1 MDDVRLSES
10 PLSFVFLGDDAQFLL
25 GDVEAGTVTPG
36 ITGRFAGGVL
46 ARGDWRI
53 CIKKFLSYTIRV
65 PIWRMKKLKMIFYR
79 KFNYIKMNE
88 MKMILLSYLLVCA
101 QTWFLQEWFRN
112 RLAFHAHD

>member
-65 PIWRMKKLKMIFYR
+65 PILR
-79 KFNYIKMNE
+79 IKQLIDE
-88 MKMILLSYLLVCA
+88 LSQIILLMKYNQMNKIGIIDFSCLQVCV
-101 QTWFLQEWFRN
+101 QTWFLQE
-112 RLAFHAHD
+112 

>member
-10 PLSFVFLGDDAQFLL
+10 PLSFDFLGDDAQFLL

-46 ARGDWRI
+46 AKGDWRI

-65 PIWRMKKLKMIFYR
+65 PTLIVEQVRDNLPRIFR
-79 KFNYIKMNE
+79 PIKYTIS
-88 MKMILLSYLLVCA
+88 K
-101 QTWFLQEWFRN
+101 
-112 RLAFHAHD
+112 